1 MKNENVRGS
10 TVPYNE
16 TDVLRMS
23 HIFYIRLR
31 IDPLPPVTLALGQRF

>member
-1 MKNENVRGS
+1 MKDENESGS
-10 TVPYNE
+10 IVPYNE